1 MTVTFYIKGYDKNK
15 WSLVKRGLG
24 KIISFTSYGAWQDV
38 QPKDVKYGE
47 LTNSYVLWLS
57 A

>member
-38 QPKDVKYGE
+38 QPKDVRYGE
-47 LTNSYVLWLS
+47 LTNSYILWLS